1 MCLLPQQAVGKNC
14 AAAPAERVEKERQP
28 STSTNSV
35 AAPAERIQKEKQPSA
50 TNSTSTSRKGPT
62 KKVVDSKMKEQLYEH
77 KTTFN

>member
-1 MCLLPQQAVGKNC
+1 MCLLPQQAVGKNR
-14 AAAPAERVEKERQP
+14 AAAPAERVKKER
-28 STSTNSV
+28 
-35 AAPAERIQKEKQPSA
+35 QPSA